1 MTGSIAHVK
10 EENGNWH
17 EHSLEDHLLDVA
29 KLAKSFMGHESSD
42 WLDLTGRWHDLGK
55 YQKNWQCYLK
65 DKSGYN
71 LDAHIENSSTRVN
84 HSTAGAIHAI
94 KELGDG
100 FGHIIAYLIAGHH
113 AGLADWD
120 TAETG
125 RGALKSR
132 LATSK
137 DEHLKALAMSPSCRV
152 LSKPERLVIPPKLPE
167 ACLSLWM
174 RMMFSSL
181 VDADFLDTE
190 DFFDSQK
197 SRQRSQYPSLLVLYD
212 RFNLAYSKLTD
223 TADCSELNS
232 IRKNIYQSCLTS
244 AKQKSGIFSL
254 TVPTGGG
261 KTLSSLAFALEHA
274 KNHNK
279 CRIIYGIPFTSIIEQ
294 NAKVFKDFLGH
305 EVVLEHHSNIEVTE
319 DKEDRY
325 SRLAAENWDAPLIV
339 TTNVQL
345 FESLHASRTSRC
357 RKLHNLRNSI
367 IVLDEAQQLP
377 RDFHAPITQV
387 MQQLSDHFGVTWVLC
402 TATQPDFSPQKDN
415 FGRTLIEGLDNVLEI
430 ITDPAILAQQLK
442 RVEVELPDLDAP
454 KTTWDALAGTL
465 GQLDSVLAIVNTRKH
480 AKSLFDLLP
489 QSDGNFC
496 LTANM
501 CAEHRT
507 VVIAEIKNR
516 LKQKREG
523 DQRPLRVIST
533 QLIEAGVDVD
543 FPVVYRA
550 LAGLD
555 SIAQS
560 AGRCNR
566 EGKLTDLGKVIVF
579 TPEEASP
586 PGFLRQ
592 GENVTTELIATGRL
606 DDPLSPDSLKA
617 YFSLMNA
624 RGERDKH
631 NIIGLLKNQASS
643 DCPVNISFR
652 TAAERF
658 KLIDNNGAAII
669 VAYRKPEED
678 VSPVDAWLEQLK
690 TNPLSSKWVYKKLQR
705 YSVSLPQSMIDR
717 LDKEGYL
724 KYVGGLLVLLDSYY
738 LSDRWGF
745 HPPDTLL
752 PIEATMF

>member
-1 MTGSIAHVK
+1 MKKPIAHLK
-10 EENGNWH
+10 QEGGKWL
-17 EHSLEDHLLDVA
+17 EHSLEEHLEDVA
-29 KLAKSFMGHESSD
+29 ILAKSFMGLESVD
-42 WLDLTGRWHDLGK
+42 WLDLAGRWHDLGK
-55 YQKNWQCYLK
+55 YQKSWQGYLK

-71 LDAHIENSSTRVN
+71 PDAHIESSTTRVN

-94 KELGDG
+94 KQMGDG
-100 FGHIIAYLIAGHH
+100 YGHIIAYLIAGHH
-113 AGLADWD
+113 AGLGDWN

-125 RGALKSR
+125 RGTLKSR
-132 LATSK
+132 LESSQ
-137 DEHLKALAMSPSCRV
+137 DEYLKALEMSPSKNV
-152 LSKPERLVIPPKLPE
+152 LSKPESLTLPNF
-167 ACLSLWM
+167 ADSCLALWM

-190 DFFDSQK
+190 DFFDSYQAN
-197 SRQRSQYPSLLVLYD
+197 QRSQSPDLSTLHA
-212 RFNLAYSKLTD
+212 RFITEYSALTIG
-223 TADCSELNS
+223 ADSSELNN
-232 IRKNIYQSCLTS
+232 IRKNIYQACLTA
-244 AKQKSGIFSL
+244 AKLKPGIFSL

-274 KNHNK
+274 KNYNK
-279 CRIIYGIPFTSIIEQ
+279 DRIIYGIPFTSIIEQ
-294 NAKVFKDFLGH
+294 NAKVFKDFLG
-305 EVVLEHHSNIEVTE
+305 VDAVLEHHCSIEVTE

-367 IVLDEAQQLP
+367 IILDEAQQLP
-377 RDFHAPITQV
+377 RDFHAPITNV

-415 FGRTLIEGLDNVLEI
+415 FDRTLLEGLNNVREI
-430 ITDPAILAQQLK
+430 VTDPSTLAQQLK
-442 RVEVELPDLDAP
+442 RVEVQLPDLDSP
-454 KTTWDALAGTL
+454 KTTWEELAQTL
-465 GQLDSVLAIVNTRKH
+465 SQLDSVLAIVNTRRH

-489 QSDGNFC
+489 QSTGNFC

-507 VVIAEIKNR
+507 VVIAEIKSR

-523 DQRPLRVIST
+523 DNRPLRVVST

-550 LAGLD
+550 MAGLD

-566 EGKLTDLGKVIVF
+566 EGKLSGLGKVIVF
-579 TPEEASP
+579 KPEEASP

-592 GENVTTELIATGRL
+592 GENVTTELIATKKL

-617 YFSLMNA
+617 YFGLMNA
-624 RGERDKH
+624 KGERDKH
-631 NIIGLLKNQASS
+631 NILGLLKNQASNDS
-643 DCPVNISFR
+643 PVNISFR
-652 TAAERF
+652 TAAEKF
-658 KLIDNNGAAII
+658 KLIDNNGAAVI
-669 VAYRKPEED
+669 VPYQNPSEKI
-678 VSPVDAWLEQLK
+678 SPVHNWLYHLEADPHK
-690 TNPLSSKWVYKKLQR
+690 SKWVYKKLQR
-705 YSVSLPQSMIDR
+705 YTVTLPEKIITQLNQIGCLELRAGLHILLDVHYSDQWGVETPDALIDAN
-717 LDKEGYL
+717 
-724 KYVGGLLVLLDSYY
+724 KYV
-738 LSDRWGF
+738 
-745 HPPDTLL
+745 
-752 PIEATMF
+752 I